1 MQLNKCHLYFLNN
14 KDLIKNKIQIV
25 KRELEILKKLDH
37 PNIVKFYETYQDEKY
52 LYFVMEYCSGGELF
66 NQIIKRKHFSEHDAC

>member
-37 PNIVKFYETYQDEKY
+37 PNIVKFYETY
-52 LYFVMEYCSGGELF
+52 
-66 NQIIKRKHFSEHDAC
+66 